1 MSTYGHS
8 RPRDA
13 YRGTFFATYPY
24 PLERAYFGLTR
35 SPHDQCR
42 KRWCKQPPKTS
53 EKRGVWDDQSQTLQG
68 EIPALCRKTRLLTSP
83 LCQPSHRAGSC
94 LYPTLDPKSPRS
106 RNTLCSHTRQ
116 LLQLPSMGDHQ
127 ITQHILLTYQAV
139 LPVAP
144 TYLHQGPTNVFLDL
158 A

>member
-106 RNTLCSHTRQ
+106 RNTLCSHTKQ
-116 LLQLPSMGDHQ
+116 LLQLSSMGDHQ
-127 ITQHILLTYQAV
+127 IWLFGLEWGTC
-139 LPVAP
+139 PP
-144 TYLHQGPTNVFLDL
+144 TE